1 MDQAQKLR
9 EIIKSDIPKENSEKQ
24 EERQLNLDSRIIT
37 VSSGKGGVG
46 KTNFTVNLAI
56 ALSKLGNRVTIIDAD
71 LGLANV
77 DVVLGIVPKFTLSN
91 VIRNEKEIDDIIM
104 EGPNGIKVI
113 SGGSGVRD
121 LVDLDDHEISTLINS
136 FNKLNL
142 ESDYILIDTGAGI
155 SNSVLSFINAA
166 NDIILVV
173 TPDPTSITDA
183 YAVVKN
189 IASVEK
195 KIKVVVNRVESNKEG
210 LEVFNKINKASMK
223 FLDKELDNI
232 GYIYEDINVKKSV
245 KVQKPFILN
254 SPNSLASKGVDLIA
268 YNIENNNKFM
278 PTSNGFSRF
287 INRLM
292 NNL

>member
-91 VIRNEKEIDDIIM
+91 VIINEKEIDDIIM